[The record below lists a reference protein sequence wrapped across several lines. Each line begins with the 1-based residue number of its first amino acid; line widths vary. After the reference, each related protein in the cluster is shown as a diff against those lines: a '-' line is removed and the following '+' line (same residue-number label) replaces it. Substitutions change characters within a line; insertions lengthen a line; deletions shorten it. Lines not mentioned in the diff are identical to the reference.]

1 MGDFGFGYTIILLIF
16 FMIWIIYRTIVIK
29 KNKLNIIRE
38 IFVNLFFI
46 YFLMMIYYTFFKNGE
61 LCFSFYRIR
70 YVNFIPIKRTIEM
83 FANVNTGYTCPY
95 YNVLGNIILFIPLG
109 FFIPLLFKKC
119 DKLKRV
125 ILYGFIGSFSIEFLQ
140 YFTSNNITDI
150 DDLIFNTIGAVL
162 GFCCFRL
169 VRCVVGKTKLINIL
183 EKIQDTK
190 TDKIIKLAVK
200 PLGVMLVV
208 IIIFSGV
215 SGYFSTYSAKALD
228 EELSVMAFQNSSKD
242 LLTKDFKE
250 YKFVLQNDGG
260 RIELYSF
267 KKVLINRYAKNYGSQ
282 MSLDGK
288 ACGYNIDILMET
300 GNKGI
305 FVVYGKNNS
314 SSKIF
319 IEYNGE
325 EHEED
330 ILPNEEFVI
339 VYPHDI
345 NFNEGNIKD
354 IYNSGNYDI
363 KFINED
369 GSINKDIAP
378 IR

>member
-125 ILYGFIGSFSIEFLQ
+125 ILYGFIGSFTIEFLQ

-150 DDLIFNTIGAVL
+150 DDLIFNTIGAIL
-162 GFCCFRL
+162 GFWCFRL

-200 PLGVMLVV
+200 PLGIMLVV

-228 EELSVMAFQNSSKD
+228 EELSVMTFQNSSKD

-267 KKVLINRYAKNYGSQ
+267 KKVLINRYAKNYGSE

-288 ACGYNIDILMET
+288 VCGYNIDILMET

-314 SSKIF
+314 SSKIS

-330 ILPNEEFVI
+330 ILPNEEFII

-354 IYNSGNYDI
+354 IYNSDNYDI

-369 GSINKDIAP
+369 GSINKDIP
-378 IR
+378 SI

>member
-1 MGDFGFGYTIILLIF
+1 MGDFGVGYTIILLIF

-125 ILYGFIGSFSIEFLQ
+125 ILYGFIGSFTIEFLQ

-150 DDLIFNTIGAVL
+150 DDLIFNTIGAIL

-228 EELSVMAFQNSSKD
+228 EELSVMTFQNSSKD

-314 SSKIF
+314 SSKIS

-330 ILPNEEFVI
+330 ILPNEEFII
-339 VYPHDI
+339 VYPHYI

-354 IYNSGNYDI
+354 IYNSDNYDI
-363 KFINED
+363 KFTNED
-369 GSINKDIAP
+369 GSINKDIP
-378 IR
+378 SI

>member
-1 MGDFGFGYTIILLIF
+1 
-16 FMIWIIYRTIVIK
+16 MI
-29 KNKLNIIRE
+29 
-38 IFVNLFFI
+38 
-46 YFLMMIYYTFFKNGE
+46 
-61 LCFSFYRIR
+61 
-70 YVNFIPIKRTIEM
+70 
-83 FANVNTGYTCPY
+83 
-95 YNVLGNIILFIPLG
+95 
-109 FFIPLLFKKC
+109 
-119 DKLKRV
+119 D
-125 ILYGFIGSFSIEFLQ
+125 
-140 YFTSNNITDI
+140 
-150 DDLIFNTIGAVL
+150 
-162 GFCCFRL
+162 
-169 VRCVVGKTKLINIL
+169 IL
-183 EKIQDTK
+183 EKVQDKK
-190 TDKIIKLAVK
+190 TDKIIKLAIK
-200 PLGVMLVV
+200 PLGVMLTV

-228 EELSVMAFQNSSKD
+228 EELSVMTFQNSSKD

-282 MSLDGK
+282 MSIDGK

-314 SSKIF
+314 SSKIS

-330 ILPNEEFVI
+330 ILPNEEFII
-339 VYPHDI
+339 VYPHYI
-345 NFNEGNIKD
+345 KFNEGNIRYT
-354 IYNSGNYDI
+354 YNSNNYDI
-363 KFINED
+363 KFTNED
-369 GSINKDIAP
+369 GSINKDITS